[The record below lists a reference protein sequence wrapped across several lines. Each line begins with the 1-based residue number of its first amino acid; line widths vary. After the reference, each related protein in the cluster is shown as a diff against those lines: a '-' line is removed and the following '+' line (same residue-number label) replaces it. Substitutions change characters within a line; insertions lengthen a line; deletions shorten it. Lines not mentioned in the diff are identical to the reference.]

1 MDVESSLRSQI
12 PRLDPSGVTIL
23 GARDRAELDDAR
35 VESLERTVSL
45 LDDAAVGADPA
56 GIASEAVR
64 RVASRGSDWWL
75 HVDLDVLSTEAL
87 PAVDYRQDGGLS
99 WADLT
104 ELTHSAMSA
113 GGCLGATVTIFNPDL
128 DPDGRYPLAIVEFIG
143 GLADD
148 LETKA

>member
-1 MDVESSLRSQI
+1 MPPCGRIRQASLPKRCDGSPRPRS
-12 PRLDPSGVTIL
+12 G
-23 GARDRAELDDAR
+23 
-35 VESLERTVSL
+35 
-45 LDDAAVGADPA
+45 
-56 GIASEAVR
+56 
-64 RVASRGSDWWL
+64 WWL
-75 HVDLDVLSTEAL
+75 HVDLDVLSSEAL

-104 ELTHSAMSA
+104 ELTRSAISA

-128 DPDGRYPLAIVEFIG
+128 DPDGRYALAIVEFIG